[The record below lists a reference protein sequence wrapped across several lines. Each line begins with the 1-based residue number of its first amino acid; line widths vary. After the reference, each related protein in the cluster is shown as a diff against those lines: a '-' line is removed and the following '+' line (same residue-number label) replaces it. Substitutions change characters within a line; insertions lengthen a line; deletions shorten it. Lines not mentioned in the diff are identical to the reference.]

1 MTQAEFGAD
10 ILDAAVAWAVRLS
23 SGAASDADRN
33 AFAKWRATSSEHQHA
48 WARVELQLQAFEA
61 VRERGGTLARKALCA
76 PSPSRRKL
84 LQGTLGAAVA
94 FGLSGYLLKRSGL
107 LDLLNAD
114 LSTDIGRRRQITLAD
129 GSALTLDAQSA
140 VDIDFTSD
148 TRAIRLLRGQMFVRV
163 AHDTA
168 RPFVVSTRDGTVTA
182 LGTAFCVRLCD
193 TGSRIAVTDSKV
205 LAHPVAGDA
214 MTIATG
220 SVALMQADGVR
231 VLDALQAD
239 AEITWLKGYVTAI
252 NRPFGE
258 IVEALRPYLPGFVT
272 LSPDAASLRVTGLFL
287 LDDVAATLRQ
297 IAQTLPVS
305 VVYHTDYL
313 IRITRR

>member
-1 MTQAEFGAD
+1 MTQAEFGTD
-10 ILDAAVAWAVRLS
+10 ILNTAVAWAVRLS
-23 SGAASDADRN
+23 SGAASDEDRS
-33 AFAKWRATSSEHQHA
+33 AFANWRAANPQHQHA

-84 LQGTLGAAVA
+84 LQGTLGAVIAV
-94 FGLSGYLLKRSGL
+94 GLSGYVLKRSGL

-114 LSTDIGRRRQITLAD
+114 LSTDIGHRRQITLAD
-129 GSALTLDAQSA
+129 GSALTLDARSA
-140 VDIDFTSD
+140 VDVNFTAD
-148 TRAIRLLRGQMFVRV
+148 TRAIRLLRGQMFIRV
-163 AHDTA
+163 AHDTV
-168 RPFVVSTRDGTVTA
+168 RPLVVSTRDGMLTA

-193 TGSRIAVTDSKV
+193 AGSRVAVTDSRV
-205 LAHPVAGDA
+205 LARPLTGDA

-220 SVALMQADGVR
+220 SVALMQEDGVR

-252 NRPFGE
+252 NRPLGE
-258 IVEALRPYLPGFVT
+258 VVEALRPYLPGFIA
-272 LSPDAASLRVTGLFL
+272 LSPDAESLRVTGLFL
-287 LDDVAATLRQ
+287 LDDIAATLRQ
-297 IAQTLPVS
+297 IAQTLPVA
-305 VVYHTDYL
+305 VTFHTDYL